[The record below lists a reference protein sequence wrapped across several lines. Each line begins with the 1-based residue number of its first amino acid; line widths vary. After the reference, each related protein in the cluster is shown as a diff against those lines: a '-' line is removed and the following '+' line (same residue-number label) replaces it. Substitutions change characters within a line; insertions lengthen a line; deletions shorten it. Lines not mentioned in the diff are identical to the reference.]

1 MDHKK
6 VAQRVLKYVGQDN
19 IQAAA
24 HCATRLRLVLK
35 DDKAIDQKGL
45 DNDPDVKGTFE
56 TDGQYQ
62 IIIGPGDVNKVYD
75 QMVQM
80 ANLKTATTD
89 DLKKVAANKKHNPIL
104 DLFKLLSDIFIPI
117 IPALVA
123 GGLLMALNNV
133 LTAQHLFAAKSLVQ
147 MNPQLNDFANFIN
160 MLASAPFTFLPVLI
174 CMSATKRFGGSRVLG
189 ATMGFAMVMPQL
201 ISGYAISTTPHIP
214 AWNFFGLHVLQA
226 GYQGQVLPVLGVAYI
241 LATIE
246 KLCHKHLKSA
256 IDFTFTPMI
265 AIIVTGF
272 LTFSIVGPVLRAAS
286 DWLTNGIIWFYNTTG
301 WIGMGLF
308 GLFYSAIVI
317 TGLHQTFPAIET
329 QLLANIA
336 KTGGSFFLPVAA
348 MANLGQGA
356 ATAAVWLT
364 AKNAK
369 QKSLAGSSAFSAML
383 GITEPAIFGVNLKLK
398 YPFICGAIASGI
410 SSAILGLFHV
420 LSISMGP
427 CSLISFICIKPG
439 FIPQF
444 LLGMVVDLIVGFTI
458 TFVYAKRYN
467 AKHPK
472 ENNVEEASDAIGEID
487 VNDEVITA
495 PISGKVESLKDTNDK
510 VFSSEMMGK
519 GAAIIPESTQVVAPA
534 DGTITVSYPTGHAY
548 GIKTSDGA
556 DILIHLG
563 IDTVNLKGKGFESS
577 VKQGDKVKQ
586 GDLLGTYDY
595 ELVKKEGYDPTVMV
609 VVTNTNDYAEVKR
622 ITNTEVKQN
631 DNLIALTEPSSIQ
644 NKVAT
649 AQPM

>member
-6 VAQRVLKYVGQDN
+6 VAERVLKYVGPDN

-35 DDKAIDQKGL
+35 DDKKIDQKGL

-62 IIIGPGDVNKVYD
+62 IIIGPGDVDKVYD
-75 QMVQM
+75 EMVQI
-80 ANLKTATTD
+80 AHLKTATTD

-174 CMSATKRFGGSRVLG
+174 CMSATKRFGGSRILG

-201 ISGYAISTTPHIP
+201 ISGYAISTTAHIP
-214 AWNFFGLHVLQA
+214 SWNFFGLHVMQA
-226 GYQGQVLPVLGVAYI
+226 GYQGQVLPVLGVAFI
-241 LATIE
+241 LATVE
-246 KLCHKHLKSA
+246 KFCHKHLKSA

-265 AIIVTGF
+265 SIIVTGF
-272 LTFSIVGPVLRAAS
+272 LTFAIVGPVLRTAS
-286 DWLTNGIIWFYNTTG
+286 DWITNSIIWFYNTTG
-301 WIGMGLF
+301 WFGMGIF
-308 GLFYSAIVI
+308 GLLYSAIVI

-329 QLLANIA
+329 QLLANIS

-348 MANLGQGA
+348 MANIGQGA

-364 AKNAK
+364 SKNKK

-458 TFVYAKRYN
+458 TFIYAKRYN
-467 AKHPK
+467 AKHP
-472 ENNVEEASDAIGEID
+472 EPEEDTSTNDVEE
-487 VNDEVITA
+487 VNVKDEVIIA

-519 GAAIIPESTQVVAPA
+519 GAAIIPDSDKVVAPA
-534 DGTITVSYPTGHAY
+534 DGEITVSYPTGHAY
-548 GIKTSDGA
+548 GIKTKNGA

-563 IDTVNLKGKGFESS
+563 IDTVNLKGKGFTSN
-577 VKQGDKVKQ
+577 VKQGDYVKK
-586 GDLLGTYDY
+586 GDVLGTYDY
-595 ELVKKEGYDPTVMV
+595 KQVAKEGYDTTVMV

-622 ITNTEVKQN
+622 ITNSEVKDN
-631 DNLIALTEPSSIQ
+631 DNLIALTEPSAT
-644 NKVAT
+644 NTNVAT
-649 AQPM
+649 ANPV

>member
-1 MDHKK
+1 MDHKQ
-6 VAQRVLKYVGQDN
+6 VAKRILKYVGQDN

-35 DDKAIDQKGL
+35 DDKKIDQKGL

-75 QMVQM
+75 EMVKI

-89 DLKKVAANKKHNPIL
+89 DLKKVAANKNHNVIL

-160 MLASAPFTFLPVLI
+160 MLASAPFTFLLVLI
-174 CMSATKRFGGSRVLG
+174 CMSATKRFGGSRILG

-214 AWNFFGLHVLQA
+214 TWNFFGLHVMQA
-226 GYQGQVLPVLGVAYI
+226 GYQGQVLPVLGVAFI
-241 LATIE
+241 LASVE
-246 KLCHKHLKSA
+246 KFCHKHLKSA

-272 LTFSIVGPVLRAAS
+272 LTFAIVGPVLRTCS
-286 DWLTNGIIWFYNTTG
+286 DWITNGIIWFYNTTG
-301 WIGMGLF
+301 WFGMGLF

-329 QLLANIA
+329 QLLANIS

-348 MANLGQGA
+348 MANIGQGA

-364 AKNAK
+364 SKNKK

-383 GITEPAIFGVNLKLK
+383 GITEPAIFGVNLKMK

-444 LLGMVVDLIVGFTI
+444 MLGMIIDLIVGFSI
-458 TFVYAKRYN
+458 TYIYAKRYN
-467 AKHPK
+467 AKHP
-472 ENNVEEASDAIGEID
+472 VEDDTVEEID

-495 PISGKVESLKDTNDK
+495 PISGQVESLRDTKDK

-519 GAAIIPESTQVVAPA
+519 GAAIIPESENVVAPA
-534 DGTITVSYPTGHAY
+534 SGEITVAYPTGHAY
-548 GIKTSDGA
+548 GIKTDDGA
-556 DILIHLG
+556 NILIHLG
-563 IDTVNLKGKGFESS
+563 IDTVNLKGKGFSS
-577 VKQGDKVKQ
+577 KVKQGDRVNK
-586 GDLLGTYDY
+586 GDLLGTYDFK
-595 ELVKKEGYDPTVMV
+595 LVEKEGYDPTVMV
-609 VVTNTNDYAEVKR
+609 VVTNTADYAEVKR
-622 ITNTEVKQN
+622 VTGKEVKEN
-631 DNLIALTEPSSIQ
+631 DNLIALTEPSKGKTS
-644 NKVAT
+644 VAT
-649 AQPM
+649 ADPV